1 MSERSV
7 PCGCHVSLNSQGEPV
22 GFSRECAEARQLFT
36 RLMRAPNSQGQQ
48 PISAEL
54 KRHITAQL

>member
-1 MSERSV
+1 MSDTSV
-7 PCGCHVSLNSQGEPV
+7 VCGCRVSLNSRGEPV
-22 GFSRECAEARQLFT
+22 GFNRECAEAQQLFT
-36 RLMRAPNSQGQQ
+36 RLMRAPNSQSQE